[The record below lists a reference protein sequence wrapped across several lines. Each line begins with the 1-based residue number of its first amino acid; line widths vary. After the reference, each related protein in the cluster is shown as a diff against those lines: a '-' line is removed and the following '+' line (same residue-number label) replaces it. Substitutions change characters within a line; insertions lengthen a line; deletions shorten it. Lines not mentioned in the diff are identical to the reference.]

1 MQFAILTENDSGSR
15 MNQGFSTQIF
25 DSNIGNKSFL
35 ENFFLIAWNTVSYQ
49 KNLLLKIIQYSA
61 AMEACKQL
69 RSIDELDENMMPL
82 GREPPKSHF
91 RSNTATSAS
100 GVTSQAQ
107 WL

>member
-1 MQFAILTENDSGSR
+1 LLEILVHSV
-15 MNQGFSTQIF
+15 ST
-25 DSNIGNKSFL
+25 S
-35 ENFFLIAWNTVSYQ
+35 Q
-49 KNLLLKIIQYSA
+49 KIRFLKIILYSA

-91 RSNTATSAS
+91 RSNTVTSAS

>member
-1 MQFAILTENDSGSR
+1 MVGVFPPKFLIQTSATKVTLKK
-15 MNQGFSTQIF
+15 
-25 DSNIGNKSFL
+25 IGRNFKFL
-35 ENFFLIAWNTVSYQ
+35 EILIHSVSYQ
-49 KNLLLKIIQYSA
+49 KIWLRKIIQYSA

>member
-1 MQFAILTENDSGSR
+1 MRIVCLNNHNEKVILKR
-15 MNQGFSTQIF
+15 
-25 DSNIGNKSFL
+25 IGGNFELL
-35 ENFFLIAWNTVSYQ
+35 EILVHSATSQ
-49 KNLLLKIIQYSA
+49 KFRFLKIIQYSA

>member
-1 MQFAILTENDSGSR
+1 MSTLKSIVGNFELLEILVQSVTYKKIQF
-15 MNQGFSTQIF
+15 
-25 DSNIGNKSFL
+25 
-35 ENFFLIAWNTVSYQ
+35 
-49 KNLLLKIIQYSA
+49 LKIIQYFT

-91 RSNTATSAS
+91 RSNTVTSAS

-107 WL
+107 